1 MRFGDFLQPV
11 RLLLAELR
19 QAAEQ
24 FPGLGFEKPY
34 RGKSSF
40 RVTVWHYPLLGSG
53 SCGCSNKHRFR
64 LNERASHGR
73 VILADC
79 ATPLADR
86 RRGAHPGCDTPGR
99 FLIGWLCDTQLTY

>member
-11 RLLLAELR
+11 RLLWAELR

-40 RVTVWHYPLLGSG
+40 RVTVCHHSLLGSG
-53 SCGCSNKHRFR
+53 SCSIAG
-64 LNERASHGR
+64 
-73 VILADC
+73 
-79 ATPLADR
+79 PLAR
-86 RRGAHPGCDTPGR
+86 ADTR
-99 FLIGWLCDTQLTY
+99 A